1 MLAQVIEAAPSPD
14 KQIETFRRATF
25 NVTESIA
32 KHSKLL
38 NQHHEVFL

>member
-1 MLAQVIEAAPSPD
+1 MLAQVIEAPASQD
-14 KQIETFRRATF
+14 KQIETFRRAVF

-38 NQHHEVFL
+38 N